1 MLYRFFVS
9 LARPYPLLIFLLVV
23 AVAVCWRQRI
33 GSRGLRI
40 ALTIPT
46 LLLWLFSMPLVSF
59 FSAAT
64 LEWNYP
70 PIYERPPEAQAIVV
84 LGSGVSPADT
94 IRKKAE
100 LDQGGI
106 RRCVKAAELYS
117 AGKPCPIV
125 VTGGRVES
133 YKTGPVMAEVMR
145 DFLIRQGVSASDI
158 ILENESRSTYENA
171 TQAAKL
177 LKQKGLDSALIVSD
191 ATHLIRGVGCFR
203 KLGMKA
209 YGGGCGYAATD
220 LHITP
225 LSFLPSAGAAA
236 MNQIVFHE
244 WLGLLYYRLRG
255 RI

>member
-1 MLYRFFVS
+1 
-9 LARPYPLLIFLLVV
+9 
-23 AVAVCWRQRI
+23 
-33 GSRGLRI
+33 
-40 ALTIPT
+40 
-46 LLLWLFSMPLVSF
+46 MPLVSF

-177 LKQKGLDSALIVSD
+177 LKQ
-191 ATHLIRGVGCFR
+191 
-203 KLGMKA
+203 
-209 YGGGCGYAATD
+209 
-220 LHITP
+220 
-225 LSFLPSAGAAA
+225 
-236 MNQIVFHE
+236 
-244 WLGLLYYRLRG
+244 
-255 RI
+255 